1 MIDETAAPGSGTPRT
16 KNIQWSDQVCSPFAH
31 MPCKLAESRVVA
43 ESKSLS
49 VARSKF
55 IAEPARLQETN
66 FLHDSPVTEFKT
78 SKV

>member
-31 MPCKLAESRVVA
+31 MPCKLA